1 MQESDIQNQIRIALS
16 KYGLPFRTNSGEFY
30 QGEQIYSN
38 QFKQDVLINL
48 RRVSG
53 LPKGFSDL
61 LFIGDGN
68 IAFIECKSHTGRV
81 STEQIKFIEQMRMLH
96 HNAGIA
102 RSAEDAIEIIN
113 GGTLL

>member
-30 QGEQIYSN
+30 QGERIYSV

-53 LPKGFSDL
+53 LPKGFTDL
-61 LFIGDGN
+61 LYIGKDN
-68 IAFIECKSHTGRV
+68 IAFIECKTHTGRV
-81 STEQIKFIEQMRMLH
+81 RPEQTKFMEQMRKLH
-96 HNAGIA
+96 HHAGIA

-113 GGTLL
+113 GGLLL